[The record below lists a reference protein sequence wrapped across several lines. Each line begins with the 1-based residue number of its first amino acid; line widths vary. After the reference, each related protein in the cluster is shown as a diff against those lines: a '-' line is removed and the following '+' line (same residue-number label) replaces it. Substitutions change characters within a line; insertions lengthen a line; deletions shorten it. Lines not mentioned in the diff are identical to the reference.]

1 MRGDGEPLNRLGDR
15 AKAGL
20 KQGDGKPPCRL
31 GDALKPLIVRILG
44 SSLTKHQHHLDN

>member
-1 MRGDGEPLNRLGDR
+1 MRGDGEPLNRLGER

-31 GDALKPLIVRILG
+31 GDALKTLPALMHSCLVHKNQ
-44 SSLTKHQHHLDN
+44 TFPD